1 MIGATPGDPVL
12 LSLQRLFSTG
22 KPDGDP
28 FNKTA
33 PADGQGATTYTLDG
47 LQKGDYEFEVS
58 PDGGA
63 TWSRKK
69 ATVTV
74 R

>member
-1 MIGATPGDPVL
+1 MIGVAPGQPVL
-12 LSLQRLFSTG
+12 LSLQKLFTTG
-22 KPDGDP
+22 KPDGDS

-33 PADGQGATTYTLDG
+33 DADGQGATTYTLDG

-58 PDGGA
+58 PDGGSK
-63 TWSRKK
+63 WSKNK
-69 ATVTV
+69 VTVTV